1 MAFGFRIL
9 ARIAVLLLAAAFG
22 FFGYFK
28 SFAAGSVLE
37 QHHAWTNALPDFLGR
52 AVGLSELIA
61 AALLLIF
68 GLFRPKRRGIV
79 AGVALY
85 AIANQAAAALVH
97 IIRGETAALPQNAML
112 AALAALIVAAARFH
126 QVQPEENEG

>member
-1 MAFGFRIL
+1 M
-9 ARIAVLLLAAAFG
+9 
-22 FFGYFK
+22 
-28 SFAAGSVLE
+28 LE

-61 AALLLIF
+61 ATLLLIF
-68 GLFRPKRRGIV
+68 GLFRPERPGIV

-85 AIANQAAAALVH
+85 AIANQASAALVH
-97 IIRGETAALPQNAML
+97 TTRGEIAALPQNAVL
-112 AALAALIVAAARFH
+112 AALAALVLAATRFH